1 MGGLCG
7 RVPVCP
13 PSLLRGFPLGALGS
27 PPVLHS
33 FPNIILFVPLPS
45 IIFVPLPSIIYSNE
59 RASNA
64 VSSPGGGRT
73 GPGLQG
79 RMGPMG
85 RQKWQ
90 EARSGPL
97 RALA

>member
-27 PPVLHS
+27 PRVLQS
-33 FPNIILFVPLPS
+33 FPNTL
-45 IIFVPLPSIIYSNE
+45 FVPLPSIIYSNE

-79 RMGPMG
+79 WMGPMG

-97 RALA
+97 RALD